1 MIGANEEP
9 LEIQFDHLIKVP
21 REITDEPVK
30 TKTRNKR
37 AMAEDVNSIGWR
49 CLGELKHGRN
59 SIIYFVAVPI
69 RSVVA
74 ETPLGALTFGTPY
87 ELGRLISI
95 MRMSHVPESWKVA
108 RMLDNN
114 FDHLS
119 VVGLCIAMA
128 FYNKS
133 VSMYHWPQ

>member
-1 MIGANEEP
+1 MPMDLKNRNIIEESTSP
-9 LEIQFDHLIKVP
+9 WAF
-21 REITDEPVK
+21 PVVLVA
-30 TKTRNKR
+30 TNKR